1 LLIGKTRY
9 ETMDAVAD
17 LNLVTP
23 CGSYC
28 GECQNYQKNCA
39 GCGYAKGKPFWG
51 ECRFYPC
58 AKQKNVEH
66 CGLCL
71 DFPCEYFM
79 STYDPSEG
87 AWRVFYRA
95 GQLAYRR
102 KVGTKTWLKEKMQ
115 GKIADPKHQKQ
126 K

>member
-1 LLIGKTRY
+1 
-9 ETMDAVAD
+9 MDAKVD
-17 LNLVTP
+17 LELATP

-28 GECQNYQKNCA
+28 GECQYYKKRCA
-39 GCGYAKGKPFWG
+39 GCGRVKGKPFWG
-51 ECRFYPC
+51 ECQFYFC
-58 AKQKNVEH
+58 TKKKSIEH

-87 AWRVFYRA
+87 SWRVFYRA

-102 KVGTKTWLKEKMQ
+102 KIGTEAWLNEKMQ
-115 GKIADPKHQKQ
+115 GKIADPKHQAE
-126 K
+126 

>member
-1 LLIGKTRY
+1 
-9 ETMDAVAD
+9 MDAADD

-39 GCGYAKGKPFWG
+39 GCGYVKGKPFWG
-51 ECRFYPC
+51 ECRFYSC
-58 AKQKNVEH
+58 AREKNVEH

-95 GQLAYRR
+95 GQLAYRK

-115 GKIADPKHQKQ
+115 GKIADPKQQKQ